1 MKASTFTKQ
10 LGLLLVMALSSLS
23 LRATTCAN
31 AVNIPSAPVMNQAL
45 VCGAGDDLSSTSVPA
60 VCGGATNSY
69 KGGQEALYTFTP
81 AASGNYIISISGQTW
96 TSIFVYAGCP
106 TSGGTCV
113 NSVGS
118 STSSKSMT
126 VALTAGTQYYIWF
139 DTWPTPNSP
148 CPGTFSLVAA
158 PPPPAN
164 DECAGAIALSVGTSC
179 SFAQY
184 TTANASGSVGA
195 PAPGCASYSGGD
207 VWFSVVVP
215 AGGRIIVDTDDG
227 VMSDGGMA
235 LYSGSCGGL
244 TFIECD
250 DDDSANG
257 LMPFIDR
264 SGLTPGSTI
273 YIRVWEFGNDNPG
286 TFSIC
291 VSTPAPPPAND
302 DCAGAIALSVGASCS
317 FAQYT
322 TAAATGSVG
331 APAPGCASYSGGDVW
346 FTAVVPAT
354 GRLVLDTN
362 TGAMTD
368 GGMAIYSG
376 NCGALTLIEC
386 DDDDSA
392 NGLMP
397 FIDRSGLT
405 PGSTIY
411 IRVWEYGNDSP
422 GTFSICAYS
431 PPPPCGAP
439 GTPSASNVS
448 TGSATLSWAAAG
460 GAVSYRY
467 SVGTAGHVCGTGSA
481 TTSGTSVN
489 LTGLIPNT
497 TYTFCV
503 RTDDCG
509 GGTASSYVSTT
520 FTTAPL
526 PNDACAG
533 AITTTCGSTVTG
545 STVGASSD
553 AGVGSCG
560 SGGTPGSGVWYK
572 LVGNGAQVTLDL
584 CASAYDTK
592 VHVFSGSCGGLSCVG
607 SNDDSPVCG
616 TSRSQ
621 FVFNASVG
629 VDYYILVSGFGSAT
643 GAFSMSISCICGPN
657 LGAPWTV
664 SNIAGS
670 NGGAIENVCDGTIDI
685 KATGYGSP
693 TSDVLTYASQQM
705 CGNGFIQAKLEN
717 VTNGG
722 WGGLMFRESLAAGSK
737 KIAIR
742 SQLTTAVV
750 RDLRATTNGFAQQQ
764 QFPRPNTPQ
773 WMRLSRNGNIFT
785 GEVSVDG
792 SNWDVVFVTTL
803 VLPNCIQVGLFT
815 QSINVNTQATA
826 VFGEVAGVPLT
837 VVIPFAGIDNGLES
851 TGSEQVGLSLYP
863 NPAQDVLNVKL
874 ENFMGQPVRIEVR
887 NALGQP
893 VRALNL
899 DEVTQTLETINLS
912 GLPNG
917 VYNLTLQAAGGQ
929 LLSKQFVI
937 GQVRP

>member
-1 MKASTFTKQ
+1 MLMLSTAMARLAAQCGNDNSLFGSSTISCDVAAQTLTTCIYGGEYRNVNVSLGNSYTFSTCGDTDFDTQITLYNDANGDYLAYNDDFCGAQSSVTWTATFTGVVRVLVDQ
-10 LGLLLVMALSSLS
+10 YNCQSNTSCMTLLGSCTTGGGGGGGSGCTTASYGLYPSSTYAPVCNGSAGTITSLGYAGEYSNVSVSSGASYTFSSSIGSDYITIAGPTGSPVYAHGTSPVTWSATLSGTVRFYTHTNSSCGESTNSRSRFVTCGSVPTFDPCSSITSLSCGQSTTASSSGSGAWNVSSCGFSTPGQEKIYSFTPTITGMHTLVLSSS
-23 LRATTCAN
+23 SGSYIDYFFKAASGGC
-31 AVNIPSAPVMNQAL
+31 SASGWA
-45 VCGAGDDLSSTSVPA
+45 CIDDLSSATSVSFGP
-60 VCGGATNSY
+60 
-69 KGGQEALYTFTP
+69 
-81 AASGNYIISISGQTW
+81 
-96 TSIFVYAGCP
+96 
-106 TSGGTCV
+106 
-113 NSVGS
+113 
-118 STSSKSMT
+118 
-126 VALTAGTQYYIWF
+126 LTAGVTYYILLDPETTSSVSHTF
-139 DTWPTPNSP
+139 RIDCPVPP
-148 CPGTFSLVAA
+148 C
-158 PPPPAN
+158 N
-164 DECAGAIALSVGTSC
+164 
-179 SFAQY
+179 
-184 TTANASGSVGA
+184 
-195 PAPGCASYSGGD
+195 APGA
-207 VWFSVVVP
+207 
-215 AGGRIIVDTDDG
+215 
-227 VMSDGGMA
+227 
-235 LYSGSCGGL
+235 
-244 TFIECD
+244 
-250 DDDSANG
+250 
-257 LMPFIDR
+257 
-264 SGLTPGSTI
+264 
-273 YIRVWEFGNDNPG
+273 
-286 TFSIC
+286 
-291 VSTPAPPPAND
+291 
-302 DCAGAIALSVGASCS
+302 
-317 FAQYT
+317 
-322 TAAATGSVG
+322 
-331 APAPGCASYSGGDVW
+331 
-346 FTAVVPAT
+346 
-354 GRLVLDTN
+354 
-362 TGAMTD
+362 
-368 GGMAIYSG
+368 
-376 NCGALTLIEC
+376 
-386 DDDDSA
+386 
-392 NGLMP
+392 
-397 FIDRSGLT
+397 
-405 PGSTIY
+405 
-411 IRVWEYGNDSP
+411 
-422 GTFSICAYS
+422 
-431 PPPPCGAP
+431 
-439 GTPSASNVS
+439 PSASNVS

-489 LTGLIPNT
+489 LTGLTPNT

-509 GGTASSYVSTT
+509 GGGATSYQSTT

-553 AGVGSCG
+553 SGQGTCG
-560 SGGTPGSGVWYK
+560 SAGTPGNGVWYK
-572 LVGNGAQVTLDL
+572 LVGNGAQVTLNL

-607 SNDDSPVCG
+607 SNDDSPTCG
-616 TSRSQ
+616 TTRSQ

-643 GAFSMSISCICGPN
+643 GAFSMSISCLCGPN

-664 SNIAGS
+664 SNLAGS
-670 NGGAIENVCDGTIDI
+670 NGSAIENVCDGTIDI

-785 GEVSVDG
+785 GEVSIDG

-826 VFGEVAGVPLT
+826 VFSNVAGVPLT